1 MSEKFVKISCIAL
14 VMIGISFLIVNA
26 MLYNFAD
33 NFAEEHDL
41 IYKSSKT
48 PLSDLNIDGDELSG
62 ITRTYGNIAY
72 FVFTT
77 KDGKE
82 PKIDDHIME
91 KYKLK
96 IINII
101 DTFSYVKLMVIFIGL
116 FLTAHF
122 YKYNRSKFGSIMT
135 FLVGVFTL
143 FYGVLDGL
151 QFIVCFLLIL
161 SAILVYRNK
170 EILHGRGLPFW
181 HYL

>member
-1 MSEKFVKISCIAL
+1 MSKKIVNVSCIVL
-14 VMIGISFLIVNA
+14 VIVGISFLIVNA

-48 PLSDLNIDGDELSG
+48 PLSDLTIDGDELSG

-91 KYKLK
+91 EFKLK
-96 IINII
+96 IINIFDI
-101 DTFSYVKLMVIFIGL
+101 FLYVKGMVLFIGF
-116 FLTAHF
+116 FLTAHL
-122 YKYNRSKFGSIMT
+122 YKYNRSKFGSILT
-135 FLVGVFTL
+135 FLVGVFIL
-143 FYGVLDGL
+143 FYGILDGL
-151 QFIVCFLLIL
+151 QFIACFLLIL